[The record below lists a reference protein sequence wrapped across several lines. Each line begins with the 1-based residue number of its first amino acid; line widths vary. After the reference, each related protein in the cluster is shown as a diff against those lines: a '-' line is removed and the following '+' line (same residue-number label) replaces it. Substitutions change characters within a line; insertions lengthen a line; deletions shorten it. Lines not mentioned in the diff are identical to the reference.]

1 MTTTTTIA
9 MASSSVV
16 SPLMTSMLTTFQ
28 ERYGMPATHIITAPG
43 RVNLIG
49 EHIDYAGYSVL
60 PMAIS
65 KIVHVAF
72 CYCHNEN
79 GNGNESSEQHEN
91 ENENNEESSFIEIH
105 HVSNASFPP
114 GRFSTDPALPIPN
127 DDTHHAWYHYVQCGY
142 KGAHLLYKQ
151 QQRNGNENKKRRNMK
166 MLVDGTIPLAA
177 GLSSS
182 SALVV
187 ASTVAFLHDTSTTSS
202 SSFTGSLETLAE
214 ICRQAEGYIGTM
226 GGGMDQAISVC
237 GNARLV
243 SFSPTVKTEKV
254 ILPDDAVFVIA
265 HSLTNAEKAIDAHLS
280 YNKRVVEM
288 MLSCKVLGVQLKLP
302 NVLDLK
308 TFKQV
313 QEAYALKIECA
324 TVNLDDMATLVTSQ
338 LHPGGYSYVDIAAIL
353 SPSCDDDENGDDDDI
368 DIDDAWT
375 TWFPHASSEELVWIE
390 NVKKSA
396 STYALQ
402 ERALHVYQEAL
413 RVHAFADACRRNN
426 SFGIESKYDFVK
438 SKNMKPLLEM
448 LGDLMNSSHTSCK
461 DLYDCSST
469 ELDTLVKTCLGL
481 GAVGSRLTGAGWG
494 GSTVSL
500 VAQENVEGFMN
511 GLKETFYA
519 THILEKNQHFN
530 DICFAAVP
538 TSGVSI
544 YNVRT

>member
-1 MTTTTTIA
+1 
-9 MASSSVV
+9 
-16 SPLMTSMLTTFQ
+16 
-28 ERYGMPATHIITAPG
+28 
-43 RVNLIG
+43 
-49 EHIDYAGYSVL
+49 
-60 PMAIS
+60 
-65 KIVHVAF
+65 
-72 CYCHNEN
+72 
-79 GNGNESSEQHEN
+79 
-91 ENENNEESSFIEIH
+91 
-105 HVSNASFPP
+105 
-114 GRFSTDPALPIPN
+114 
-127 DDTHHAWYHYVQCGY
+127 
-142 KGAHLLYKQ
+142 
-151 QQRNGNENKKRRNMK
+151 
-166 MLVDGTIPLAA
+166 
-177 GLSSS
+177 
-182 SALVV
+182 
-187 ASTVAFLHDTSTTSS
+187 
-202 SSFTGSLETLAE
+202 
-214 ICRQAEGYIGTM
+214 
-226 GGGMDQAISVC
+226 MDQAISVC

-353 SPSCDDDENGDDDDI
+353 SPSCDDENI

-426 SFGIESKYDFVK
+426 TCCIESKYDFVK

-469 ELDTLVKTCLGL
+469 ELDTLVKTCLDL

-500 VAQENVEGFMN
+500 VAKENVEGFMN

-538 TSGVSI
+538 TPGVSI